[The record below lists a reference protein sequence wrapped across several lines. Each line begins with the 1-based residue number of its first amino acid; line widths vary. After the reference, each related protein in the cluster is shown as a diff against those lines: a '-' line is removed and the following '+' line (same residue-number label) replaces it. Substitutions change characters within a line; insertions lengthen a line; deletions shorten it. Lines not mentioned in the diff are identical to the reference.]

1 MIYLQ
6 NCLKIYDG
14 ASYNEAS
21 SGKTCM
27 ILYYTKRAGVWISFH
42 EIIKSFYVSHLF
54 YKIKQVA
61 ETKKKQT
68 NKQYAAILIFLR
80 KKSLKFYII
89 TNKTGFVISI
99 WFCMLH
105 YP

>member
-61 ETKKKQT
+61 ETKKKT
-68 NKQYAAILIFLR
+68 NKQTIRSNFDFF
-80 KKSLKFYII
+80 KKKES
-89 TNKTGFVISI
+89 
-99 WFCMLH
+99 
-105 YP
+105 

>member
-61 ETKKKQT
+61 ETKKNKQT
-68 NKQYAAILIFLR
+68 NNTQQF
-80 KKSLKFYII
+80 
-89 TNKTGFVISI
+89 
-99 WFCMLH
+99 WFF
-105 YP
+105 